1 MSTQCSICQEE
12 ENDSNSMYQL
22 ECGHVFH
29 ISCIQR
35 WWRSGHNSCP
45 NCRSDTFNRIDEAD
59 VISRAMFLRR
69 ISTRKNA
76 PKDLKKMVKKVK
88 TVEEKRRI
96 IHKEMRQFRKKHR
109 KVLRKLK
116 QLEEKYYYTRN
127 RGEDLN
133 YVIGCMSF
141 PNIHV
146 PQFVF
151 RKN

>member
-1 MSTQCSICQEE
+1 MSRQCTICQEV

-29 ISCIQR
+29 TSCIQR
-35 WWRSGHNSCP
+35 WFRSGHNSCP

-76 PKDLKKMVKKVK
+76 PKELKAIVKKVK
-88 TVEEKRRI
+88 TVEAKRRI
-96 IHKEMRQFRKKHR
+96 IHKEMRQFRKKH
-109 KVLRKLK
+109 KKILRKLK
-116 QLEEKYYYTRN
+116 QLKEKYYYTQN
-127 RGEDLN
+127 RSEDLN
-133 YVIGCMSF
+133 YIIGCMSF
-141 PNIHV
+141 PSIHV